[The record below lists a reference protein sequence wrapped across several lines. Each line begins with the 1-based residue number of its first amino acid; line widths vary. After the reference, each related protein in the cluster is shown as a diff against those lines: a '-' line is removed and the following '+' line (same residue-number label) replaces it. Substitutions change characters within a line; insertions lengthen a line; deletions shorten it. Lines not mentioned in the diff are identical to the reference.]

1 MSLGAESEFQAAM
14 QQRLFTESGIRCR
27 PNMGL
32 QYGAFAKPLIFPAWS
47 CSKHAT
53 EGRSFIM
60 PDYAATVLFCVR
72 ISATLLGAVCLAPP
86 PCSDS
91 TCHCLFSFL
100 LSPSSSLLGSGRG
113 ICRAHAR
120 LDPSSHSLHY
130 LSVWESCLLG
140 SNPHTPP
147 SPVP

>member
-1 MSLGAESEFQAAM
+1 MLPQCCCTFG
-14 QQRLFTESGIRCR
+14 
-27 PNMGL
+27 
-32 QYGAFAKPLIFPAWS
+32 
-47 CSKHAT
+47 
-53 EGRSFIM
+53 
-60 PDYAATVLFCVR
+60 
-72 ISATLLGAVCLAPP
+72 ISATLLGAVCLAPH

-120 LDPSSHSLHY
+120 LDPSSHSLHH

-147 SPVP
+147 LPGPLVSNTPRRYVSSEYNPTQGRRKKKKEDSNVSRPQQPFLDAAPYCRWCYTPTPSVKALFS